1 MADIKTRDTSEKV
14 IKTLDHGKIVG
25 ERMRGAYVRTK
36 VMVEDDRR
44 NNQNSDNEYSTEQY
58 ESAVGSVTNE
68 GTHLLEKQVQKALR
82 NNKDRIK
89 KENGRINEEQIQNN
103 PDHKP
108 QRKVK
113 KESVSSAKK
122 SAQKSHSKAYHKA
135 GKNSNQTI
143 TKSNNTVAYH
153 SKGAKATFKTTQKSI
168 KTAEKAG
175 KTAIKTAEKTAR
187 ATKTATKTTVR
198 AGKAAVQTTRVMIK
212 SLYAVTKAAIKAT
225 VSAIKAIVAA
235 LKSLIVAL
243 GTAGVIA
250 LVIIIV
256 ISLVALL
263 VASSFGIFFSNEDT
277 GSEYSMQSVI
287 AEINEEYLAQI
298 EILKGRYTYDVLEI
312 SGEAV
317 WLEVLS
323 VYSVKTTTDPSNADE
338 VATIDDGKKAL
349 IHEIFWLIN
358 TLTAVTETKT
368 ETIIT
373 QTTDEHGNLVET
385 TTSEDKVYLTITVS
399 HKTADEMAD
408 HYGFNEEMRVQLAE
422 MLSEEKRGMWDGMLE
437 GIE

>member
-1 MADIKTRDTSEKV
+1 MRDSSEKV
-14 IKTLDHGKIVG
+14 IKTLDRGKIVG
-25 ERMRGAYVRTK
+25 ERMREAYVRTK
-36 VMVEDDRR
+36 AMVEDDRLK
-44 NNQNSDNEYSTEQY
+44 NQNSVNEYATEQY
-58 ESAVGSVTNE
+58 ESSVDFAINKGAEQLAKQAQKTLQNTE
-68 GTHLLEKQVQKALR
+68 GRV
-82 NNKDRIK
+82 K
-89 KENGRINEEQIQNN
+89 KEKGRINEEQIQNT
-103 PDHKP
+103 PDHRP
-108 QRKVK
+108 QQKAK
-113 KESVSSAKK
+113 KESLCAEKK
-122 SAQKSHSKAYHKA
+122 SAQKSHPKSQHKIGENSKK
-135 GKNSNQTI
+135 TI
-143 TKSNNTVAYH
+143 SKPNNTVAYH
-153 SKGAKATFKTTQKSI
+153 SVSSRKTVKSTFKATQKSI
-168 KTAEKAG
+168 KTAEKEG
-175 KTAIKTAEKTAR
+175 KTAIKTADKTAR
-187 ATKTATKTTVR
+187 SAKTAAKTTAR

-263 VASSFGIFFSNEDT
+263 VASCFGIFFANEDT

-298 EILKGRYTYDVLEI
+298 ESLKGRYTYDVFEI
-312 SGEAV
+312 SGEAS
-317 WLEVLS
+317 WSEVLS

-349 IHEIFWLIN
+349 IREIFWMMN
-358 TLTAVTETKT
+358 TLSAVTETKT
-368 ETIIT
+368 ETITT

-408 HYGFNEEMRVQLAE
+408 HYGFDEEMRAQLAE
-422 MLSEEKRGMWDGMLE
+422 MLSEENRGMWDGMFE